1 MALVDYD
8 SVKGLEVIT
17 QDAYILGEVLDV
29 RFEDLTWNIQGF
41 KIKSESKISKMINVG
56 SGKSMILLQPGKY
69 AIQDVVVVPDN
80 INEVRTRITTD
91 NNNYK
96 SLSDT
101 IGMKVMSSENVLI
114 GTVDSVQVDLDNWA
128 VVSFKVKL
136 DKGAYAPLEI
146 KKGLLGKK
154 VSGLLMS
161 DISEMGD
168 DIKLNLNLFGIKGQV
183 VVD

>member
-56 SGKSMILLQPGKY
+56 SGISMILLQPGKY

>member
-41 KIKSESKISKMINVG
+41 KIKSESKISKMISVG

-114 GTVDSVQVDLDNWA
+114 GTVDSVQVDLDNWT

-146 KKGLLGKK
+146 KKGRLGKK

>member
-1 MALVDYD
+1 MLFR
-8 SVKGLEVIT
+8 S
-17 QDAYILGEVLDV
+17 
-29 RFEDLTWNIQGF
+29 
-41 KIKSESKISKMINVG
+41 
-56 SGKSMILLQPGKY
+56 
-69 AIQDVVVVPDN
+69 
-80 INEVRTRITTD
+80 
-91 NNNYK
+91 
-96 SLSDT
+96 
-101 IGMKVMSSENVLI
+101 

>member
-41 KIKSESKISKMINVG
+41 KIKSESKISKMISVG

-114 GTVDSVQVDLDNWA
+114 GTVDSVQVDLDNWT